1 MTQQPVSPPNAP
13 GKEHS
18 NTLFTL
24 VLIRGIA
31 ALVLGM
37 ALFLS
42 PGLTGRKLAIFFV
55 ITVGVWMI
63 FDGGLSIAAGIKE
76 KKLKLPSGGWV
87 IFSGVAAIIAGIGA
101 IIFPMFLAVFG
112 GLLLLWFL
120 AFGLLVRGAGELF
133 ARGTKPGVRV
143 LGALNILF
151 GIFFVIVIVA
161 SPDKA
166 LTALLWTGGI
176 YGIVF
181 GIGSIVAA
189 GQIKASAN

>member
-18 NTLFTL
+18 NALFTL

-76 KKLKLPSGGWV
+76 KKLKLPVADGL
-87 IFSGVAAIIAGIGA
+87 FSQVSRQLLRGLAPSSSQIGRA
-101 IIFPMFLAVFG
+101 HV
-112 GLLLLWFL
+112 
-120 AFGLLVRGAGELF
+120 
-133 ARGTKPGVRV
+133 
-143 LGALNILF
+143 
-151 GIFFVIVIVA
+151 
-161 SPDKA
+161 
-166 LTALLWTGGI
+166 
-176 YGIVF
+176 
-181 GIGSIVAA
+181 
-189 GQIKASAN
+189 

>member
-18 NTLFTL
+18 NALFTL

-63 FDGGLSIAAGIKE
+63 FDGGLSVAAGIKE
-76 KKLKLPSGGWV
+76 KKVELPSGGWV
-87 IFSGVAAIIAGIGA
+87 IFSGGGA
-101 IIFPMFLAVFG
+101 SMGGSGASSHPMFLG
-112 GLLLLWFL
+112 
-120 AFGLLVRGAGELF
+120 
-133 ARGTKPGVRV
+133 
-143 LGALNILF
+143 LF
-151 GIFFVIVIVA
+151 GVFV
-161 SPDKA
+161 
-166 LTALLWTGGI
+166 LLCLVG
-176 YGIVF
+176 
-181 GIGSIVAA
+181 
-189 GQIKASAN
+189 